1 MLNSRKD
8 RFVWDEDKYD
18 ANVKKHGITFVEAMA
33 VFDDPSALYK
43 HDTEHSDDEDRFI
56 VIGLSSVMRILVV
69 CHCYRDGDVIRI
81 ISARK
86 ATKTE
91 IKQYGG

>member
-1 MLNSRKD
+1 MNRRND

-18 ANVKKHGITFVEAMA
+18 ANVKKHGITFLEAMA
-33 VFDDPSALYK
+33 VFDDPHALYK
-43 HDTEHSDDEDRFI
+43 HDIEHSEDEERFI

-86 ATKTE
+86 ATKPE